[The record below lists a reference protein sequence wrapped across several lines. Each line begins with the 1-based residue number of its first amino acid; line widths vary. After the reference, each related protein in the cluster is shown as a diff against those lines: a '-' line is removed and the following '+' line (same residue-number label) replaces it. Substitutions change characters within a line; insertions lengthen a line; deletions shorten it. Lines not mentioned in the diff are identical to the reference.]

1 MSSTRSGRSRR
12 GRRTARA
19 LWLFPVPALALYLF
33 FFAYPTI
40 QAVQYALTDWDGYS
54 ATYHSVGLHNFTQ
67 LATAD
72 DTFRN
77 AAENNL
83 KLTVTVVL
91 AQTLLA
97 LLLALYLV
105 RTTRASTLLRAVFF
119 LPTVLSSVS
128 VAFVWRFVYDPDG
141 GLLNSALRAVGLGD
155 WQSIYLGNPNSAV
168 FWLALT
174 QVWFH
179 AGQMMVVFIAGLQ
192 AIPRELYEA
201 AELDGAGPWTRF
213 RYVTWPLVAP
223 ATGIVVAYTTV
234 QSFKAFDL
242 VLGLGGNPPSPAL
255 DILSTRV
262 YTTFSNNQFGYAAA
276 QSLVFMALIALLTW
290 VQRRAI
296 RRVT

>member
-12 GRRTARA
+12 AARA

-33 FFAYPTI
+33 FFAYPTV

-54 ATYHSVGLHNFTQ
+54 AGYHDVGLRNFTE
-67 LATAD
+67 LATGD
-72 DTFRN
+72 DVFRN

-91 AQTLLA
+91 AQTALA

-105 RTTRASTLLRAVFF
+105 RTTKASTLLRALFF

-141 GLLNSALRAVGLGD
+141 GLLNSALRAVGLD
-155 WQSIYLGNPNSAV
+155 SWQSVYLGDPDTAV

-179 AGQMMVVFIAGLQ
+179 AGQMTVVFVAGLQ

-201 AELDGAGPWTRF
+201 AELDGAGRLARF

-242 VLGLGGNPPSPAL
+242 VLGLGGNPPGPAL
-255 DILSTRV
+255 DLLSTRV

-290 VQRRAI
+290 VQRRTL
-296 RRVT
+296 RRAT

>member
-1 MSSTRSGRSRR
+1 MSSTRSGRSGR
-12 GRRTARA
+12 RRTARA
-19 LWLFPVPALALYLF
+19 LWLFPVPALALHLF
-33 FFAYPTI
+33 LFVYPTL
-40 QAVQYALTDWDGYS
+40 QAFQYALTDWDGYS
-54 ATYHSVGLHNFTQ
+54 ADYRSIGLRNLTE

-72 DTFRN
+72 DTFRR

-83 KLTVTVVL
+83 KLTLTVVL
-91 AQTLLA
+91 AQTALA

-105 RTTRASTLLRAVFF
+105 RTTRASTALRAVFF

-141 GLLNSALRAVGLGD
+141 GLLNSVLRAVGLGD
-155 WQSIYLGNPNSAV
+155 WQAVYLGDPDAAV
-168 FWLALT
+168 FWLAVT

-179 AGQMMVVFIAGLQ
+179 AGQMMVVYIAGLQ

-201 AELDGAGPWTRF
+201 AELDGAGRLARF
-213 RYVTWPLVAP
+213 RHITWPLVAP

-276 QSLVFMALIALLTW
+276 QSVVFMALIALLTW
-290 VQRRAI
+290 VQRRTI
-296 RRVT
+296 RRATR

>member
-1 MSSTRSGRSRR
+1 MSSTRSGRRR
-12 GRRTARA
+12 RRTARA

-33 FFAYPTI
+33 FFAYPVV
-40 QAVQYALTDWDGYS
+40 QGVQYALTDWDGYS
-54 ATYHSVGLHNFTQ
+54 AGYHDVGLRNFTE
-67 LATAD
+67 LAAGD
-72 DTFRN
+72 DMFRN

-83 KLTVTVVL
+83 ELTLTVVV
-91 AQTLLA
+91 AQTALA
-97 LLLALYLV
+97 LLLALWLV

-141 GLLNSALRAVGLGD
+141 GLLNSALRALGLASFQSVYLGD
-155 WQSIYLGNPNSAV
+155 PDTAV

-192 AIPRELYEA
+192 AIPKELYEA
-201 AELDGAGPWTRF
+201 AELDGAGRLARF

-223 ATGIVVAYTTV
+223 ATAIVVAYTTV

-242 VLGLGGNPPSPAL
+242 VLGLSGNPPGPAL
-255 DILSTRV
+255 DILSTRI

-276 QSLVFMALIALLTW
+276 QSVVFMALIALLTW
-290 VQRRAI
+290 VQRRATGGAT
-296 RRVT
+296 R

>member
-1 MSSTRSGRSRR
+1 MSSTRRGRSGR
-12 GRRTARA
+12 RRTPRA

-33 FFAYPTI
+33 FFAYPTV

-54 ATYHSVGLHNFTQ
+54 AAYHNVGLHNFTQ

-72 DTFRN
+72 DTFAN

-91 AQTLLA
+91 AQTAIA

-119 LPTVLSSVS
+119 LPAVLSSVS

-141 GLLNSALRAVGLGD
+141 GLLNSALRAVGLGSF
-155 WQSIYLGNPNSAV
+155 QSVYLGNPNTAV

-201 AELDGAGPWTRF
+201 AELDGAGRGARF

-296 RRVT
+296 RRATR

>member
-1 MSSTRSGRSRR
+1 MSSTRSGRRL
-12 GRRTARA
+12 RRTARA

-33 FFAYPTI
+33 FFAYPVV
-40 QAVQYALTDWDGYS
+40 QGVQYALTDWDGYS
-54 ATYHSVGLHNFTQ
+54 AGYHDVGLRNFTE
-67 LATAD
+67 LATGD
-72 DTFRN
+72 DMFRN

-83 KLTVTVVL
+83 RLTLTVVV
-91 AQTLLA
+91 AQTALA
-97 LLLALYLV
+97 LLLALWLV

-141 GLLNSALRAVGLGD
+141 GLLDSALRAAGLD
-155 WQSIYLGNPNSAV
+155 SFQSVYLGNPDTAV

-201 AELDGAGPWTRF
+201 AELDGAGRLARF

-223 ATGIVVAYTTV
+223 ATAIVVAYTTV

-242 VLGLGGNPPSPAL
+242 VLGLSGNPPGPAL
-255 DILSTRV
+255 DILSTRI

-276 QSLVFMALIALLTW
+276 QSVVFMALIALLTL
-290 VQRRAI
+290 VQRRATGGAT
-296 RRVT
+296 R

>member
-1 MSSTRSGRSRR
+1 MSSTRSGRR
-12 GRRTARA
+12 RRTARA

-33 FFAYPTI
+33 FFAYPTV

-54 ATYHSVGLHNFTQ
+54 ATYHTVGLRNFTE
-67 LATAD
+67 LATGD
-72 DTFRN
+72 DTFRT
-77 AAENNL
+77 AAANNL

-91 AQTLLA
+91 AQTALA
-97 LLLALYLV
+97 LMLALWLV

-141 GLLNSALRAVGLGD
+141 GLLNAALRAVGLDGA
-155 WQSIYLGNPNSAV
+155 QSVYLGDPDTAV

-192 AIPRELYEA
+192 AIPPELYEA
-201 AELDGAGPWTRF
+201 AELDGAGRLARF

-234 QSFKAFDL
+234 QSFKALDL
-242 VLGLGGNPPSPAL
+242 VLGLGGNPPGPAL
-255 DILSTRV
+255 DILSTRI

-290 VQRRAI
+290 VQRRAT
-296 RRVT
+296 RGATR

>member
-1 MSSTRSGRSRR
+1 MSSTRSARK
-12 GRRTARA
+12 RRTART

-33 FFAYPTI
+33 FFAYPTV

-54 ATYHSVGLHNFTQ
+54 ATFHTVGLRNLTR
-67 LATAD
+67 LTAHD
-72 DTFRN
+72 DVFRH

-83 KLTVTVVL
+83 KLTLTVVL
-91 AQTLLA
+91 VQTALA
-97 LLLALYLV
+97 LLLALYLA

-128 VAFVWRFVYDPDG
+128 VAFVWRFVYDPDS
-141 GLLNSALRAVGLGD
+141 GLLNSAARAVGWGSLQSVYLGD
-155 WQSIYLGNPNSAV
+155 PSTAV

-179 AGQMMVVFIAGLQ
+179 AGQMTVVFIAGLQ

-201 AELDGAGPWTRF
+201 ADLDGAGRWTRF

-242 VLGLGGNPPSPAL
+242 VLGLGGNPPGPAL
-255 DILSTRV
+255 DILSTRI
-262 YTTFSNNQFGYAAA
+262 YTTFSNDEFGYAAA

-290 VQRRAI
+290 VQRRTL
-296 RRVT
+296 RRA

>member
-1 MSSTRSGRSRR
+1 MSSTRSARSRR
-12 GRRTARA
+12 ATRA
-19 LWLFPVPALALYLF
+19 LWFFPVPALALYLF
-33 FFAYPTI
+33 FFAYPTV
-40 QAVQYALTDWDGYS
+40 QAAQYALTDWDGYS
-54 ATYHSVGLHNFTQ
+54 TSYHTVGLDNFTR
-67 LATAD
+67 LATGD
-72 DTFRN
+72 DVFRN

-91 AQTLLA
+91 AQTALA

-105 RTTRASTLLRAVFF
+105 RTTRASVFLRALFF

-141 GLLNSALRAVGLGD
+141 GLLNSLLRAAGLDAAQSVYLGD
-155 WQSIYLGNPNSAV
+155 PGKAV

-179 AGQMMVVFIAGLQ
+179 AGQMMVVYIAGLQ

-201 AELDGAGPWTRF
+201 AELDGAGRAARF
-213 RYVTWPLVAP
+213 RHITWPLVAP
-223 ATGIVVAYTTV
+223 ATGIVLAYTTV

-242 VLGLGGNPPSPAL
+242 VLGLGGNPPNPAL
-255 DILSTRV
+255 DLLSTRI

-276 QSLVFMALIALLTW
+276 QSLVFMLLIALLTW
-290 VQRRAI
+290 VQRRAL
-296 RRVT
+296 RRT

>member
-1 MSSTRSGRSRR
+1 M
-12 GRRTARA
+12 
-19 LWLFPVPALALYLF
+19 PALSLYLF
-33 FFAYPTI
+33 FFAYPTV

-54 ATYHSVGLHNFTQ
+54 AAYRSVGLDNFRQ
-67 LATAD
+67 LATSD
-72 DTFRN
+72 DVFRN

-83 KLTVTVVL
+83 KLMVVVVL
-91 AQTLLA
+91 AQTALA

-105 RTTRASTLLRAVFF
+105 RTTRASTLLRALFF
-119 LPTVLSSVS
+119 LPTVLSSVA

-141 GLLNSALRAVGLGD
+141 GLLNSGLRAVGLGSL
-155 WQSIYLGNPNSAV
+155 QSVYLGNPDTAV
-168 FWLALT
+168 YWLALT

-201 AELDGAGPWTRF
+201 AELDGAGRWARF

-223 ATGIVVAYTTV
+223 ATGIVIAYTTV

-242 VLGLGGNPPSPAL
+242 VLGLGGNPPGPAL
-255 DILSTRV
+255 DLLSTRV

-276 QSLVFMALIALLTW
+276 QSLLFMALIALLTW

-296 RRVT
+296 RRATR

>member
-1 MSSTRSGRSRR
+1 M
-12 GRRTARA
+12 
-19 LWLFPVPALALYLF
+19 PALALHLF
-33 FFAYPTI
+33 FFGYPAVT
-40 QAVQYALTDWDGYS
+40 AVQYALTDWDGYS
-54 ATYHSVGLHNFTQ
+54 ATYDSVGLDNFTE
-67 LATAD
+67 LATGD
-72 DTFRN
+72 DVFRN
-77 AAENNL
+77 AAGNNL

-91 AQTLLA
+91 AQTALA

-105 RTTRASTLLRAVFF
+105 RTTRASTFLRALFF

-141 GLLNSALRAVGLGD
+141 GLLNSALRAVGLD
-155 WQSIYLGNPNSAV
+155 SFQSVYLGDPGKAV

-179 AGQMMVVFIAGLQ
+179 SGQMMVVYIAGLQ
-192 AIPRELYEA
+192 AIPGELYEA
-201 AELDGAGPWTRF
+201 AHLDGAGRLARF
-213 RYVTWPLVAP
+213 RYVTWPLIAP

-242 VLGLGGNPPSPAL
+242 VLGLGGNPPNPAL
-255 DILSTRV
+255 DLLSTRV

-290 VQRRAI
+290 VQRRAL
-296 RRVT
+296 RRSA